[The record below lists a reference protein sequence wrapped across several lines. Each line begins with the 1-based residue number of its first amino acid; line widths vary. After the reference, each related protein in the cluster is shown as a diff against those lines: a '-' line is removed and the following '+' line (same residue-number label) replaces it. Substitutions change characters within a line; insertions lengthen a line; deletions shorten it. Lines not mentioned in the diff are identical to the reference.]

1 VAVVHLGYVLFVV
14 AGMAL
19 ILVGIAR
26 EWEWVRDVRF
36 RLAHLAAI
44 VAVCVQS
51 LAGIQ
56 CPLTTLEN
64 RLRAA
69 GGAIGYPHDF
79 LGYWAD
85 RLVFYDLPAWIFSAA
100 YIGFALAVAAVF
112 IIAPPQWR
120 RQRFGT
126 KSS

>member
-1 VAVVHLGYVLFVV
+1 
-14 AGMAL
+14 MAL

-26 EWEWVRDVRF
+26 GWEWARDVRF

-44 VAVCVQS
+44 VVVCIQW
-51 LAGIQ
+51 LLGFQ

-69 GGAIGYPHDF
+69 AGAIGYPHDF

-100 YIGFALAVAAVF
+100 YIGFALAVTAAF
-112 IIAPPQWR
+112 IIAPPRWR
-120 RQRFGT
+120 RQSFET
-126 KSS
+126 KS